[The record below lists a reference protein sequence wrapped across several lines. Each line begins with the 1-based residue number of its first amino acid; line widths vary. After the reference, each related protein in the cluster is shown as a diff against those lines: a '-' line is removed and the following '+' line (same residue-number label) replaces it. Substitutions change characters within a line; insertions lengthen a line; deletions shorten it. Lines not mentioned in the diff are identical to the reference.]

1 MDQVIDLKKTLKI
14 IITHTPITIKKEFIT
29 RQSNHTNL
37 HQKIFNYNDLINFF
51 KKKKFSLTFKSRNE
65 TKYAASLKN
74 LSSTFSLNLVFEKNV
89 K

>member
-29 RQSNHTNL
+29 KQSNHMNL

-51 KKKKFSLTFKSRNE
+51 KKKRFSLVFKSRNE